1 MTDDKKEEKKK
12 KRFFY
17 CELSDDVFILMQQL
31 REEHNAT
38 RKEIVETAIRQY
50 AGEEAQAQP
59 LKSDAAMLAAI
70 RRILTGESK

>member
-12 KRFFY
+12 KRAFY
-17 CELSDDVFILMQQL
+17 CEFSDDVFILIQQL
-31 REEHNAT
+31 REKYGAT
-38 RKEIVETAIRQY
+38 SKEIVETAIRQY
-50 AGEEAQAQP
+50 AGKEVQAQP